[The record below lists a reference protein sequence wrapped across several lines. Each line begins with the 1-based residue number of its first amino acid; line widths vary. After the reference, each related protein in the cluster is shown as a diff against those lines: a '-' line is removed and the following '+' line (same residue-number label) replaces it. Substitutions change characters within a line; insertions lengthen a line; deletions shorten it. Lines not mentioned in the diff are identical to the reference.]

1 MKNHA
6 IIPVTNSCGLPDRR
20 LQVHGVLRAPES
32 RPPLQ
37 IHEISKGRDLS
48 VKNQKSPWI
57 SIIACLVVQLC
68 VGILY
73 LWSAFKNNIIAAY
86 GWDTTSAN
94 LVSSFMLFAF
104 VFGNLIGGF
113 INDKKGPKVT
123 CVSGVIL
130 FSLGVILTS
139 FVKSVALFD
148 FTYAIMA
155 GLGSGFAYGACIS
168 CIQKWLPH
176 KRGLASGLACSAFGL
191 STVIFTPVSKA
202 LMNANMDANGIVNFT
217 PVFLTLGIVF
227 AVLGLAACVFI
238 NLPGE
243 EYLRSLNLPK
253 AAVSGS
259 VNFTLGQAIKKPAFW
274 ALFFSIFFINGTWNL
289 CVPLIVPLG
298 QVRGLTEAMAIA
310 CLSFTGITNAAGR
323 LIMATLSDKIGRSNT
338 MYILCGLTLLGAVLM
353 TFIGGMGYFVT
364 IAIIAFAYGGPS
376 ALNAALC
383 TDMFGPKNS
392 GTNYGVAMLA
402 LGFSSIFFNLI
413 SGKVLNAS
421 VDVAAGSAVGIAP
434 TFIMG
439 AVTAVIPVFLMF
451 YINHYLKTRS
461 EQ

>member
-1 MKNHA
+1 MKK
-6 IIPVTNSCGLPDRR
+6 
-20 LQVHGVLRAPES
+20 Q
-32 RPPLQ
+32 
-37 IHEISKGRDLS
+37 
-48 VKNQKSPWI
+48 KNPWI

-86 GWDTTSAN
+86 SWDTTSAN

-113 INDKKGPKVT
+113 INDKKGPKLT
-123 CVSGVIL
+123 CFLGVGL
-130 FSLGVILTS
+130 FSVGVILTA
-139 FVKSVALFD
+139 FVKSVVLFD
-148 FTYAIMA
+148 LTYAVMA

-202 LMNANMDANGIVNFT
+202 LMSANMDAAGIVNFV

-227 AVLGLAACVFI
+227 AVLGFVACVFI
-238 NLPGE
+238 SLPGE
-243 EYLRSLNLPK
+243 EYIKSLNLPEK
-253 AAVSGS
+253 AVSGN
-259 VNFTLGQAIKKPAFW
+259 VNFTLGQAIRQPAFW

-298 QVRGLTEAMAIA
+298 QVRGLTESMAIA

-323 LIMATLSDKIGRSNT
+323 LIMASLSDKIGRTNA
-338 MYILCGLTLLGAVLM
+338 MYVLCGLTMLGAILL
-353 TFIGGMGYFVT
+353 TFIGGMGYFAA
-364 IAIIAFAYGGPS
+364 IAIVAFAYGGPS
-376 ALNAALC
+376 ALNAALS
-383 TDMFGPKNS
+383 TDLFGPKNS

-413 SGKVLNAS
+413 SGKVLHAV
-421 VDVAAGSAVGIAP
+421 VDVASGTATGISA

-439 AVTAVIPVFLMF
+439 AVTAVIPVFLMM
-451 YINHYLKTRS
+451 YINSYLKKRDN
-461 EQ
+461 

>member
-1 MKNHA
+1 MKN
-6 IIPVTNSCGLPDRR
+6 R
-20 LQVHGVLRAPES
+20 
-32 RPPLQ
+32 
-37 IHEISKGRDLS
+37 
-48 VKNQKSPWI
+48 KNPWI

-86 GWDTTSAN
+86 SWDTTSAN

-113 INDKKGPKVT
+113 INDRKGPKLT
-123 CVSGVIL
+123 CLLGVGL
-130 FSLGVILTS
+130 FSVGVILTA
-139 FVKSVALFD
+139 FVRSVVLFD
-148 FTYAIMA
+148 LTYAVMA

-202 LMNANMDANGIVNFT
+202 LMSANMNDAGIVNFL
-217 PVFLTLGIVF
+217 PVFLTLGLVF
-227 AVLGLAACVFI
+227 AVLGFVACLFI
-238 NLPGE
+238 SLPDE
-243 EYLRSLNLPK
+243 EYIKGLNLPAK
-253 AAVSGS
+253 AVSGN
-259 VNFTLGQAIKKPAFW
+259 VDFTLGQAIKQPAFW

-323 LIMATLSDKIGRSNT
+323 LIMASLSDKIGRTNA
-338 MYILCGLTLLGAVLM
+338 MYVLCGLTMLGAVLL
-353 TFIGGMGYFVT
+353 TFIGGMGYFAA
-364 IAIIAFAYGGPS
+364 IAIVAFAYGGPS
-376 ALNAALC
+376 ALNAALS
-383 TDMFGPKNS
+383 TDLFGPKNS

-413 SGKVLNAS
+413 SGKVLHAV
-421 VDVAAGSAVGIAP
+421 VDVASGTATGISA
-434 TFIMG
+434 TFVMG
-439 AVTAVIPVFLMF
+439 AVTAVIPVFLMM
-451 YINHYLKTRS
+451 YINSYLKKRDA
-461 EQ
+461 